1 MVIVLMIAVCASG
14 AVMSKI
20 KRFIGLCD
28 CPGCKKIAKEEL
40 TILKKSDNK
49 KTVVRVCEVHAWEL
63 FEGRK

>member
-1 MVIVLMIAVCASG
+1 
-14 AVMSKI
+14 MSKI
-20 KRFIGLCD
+20 KRFIGLCE

-49 KTVVRVCEVHAWEL
+49 KMVVRVCEDHAWEL